1 MDNLARHNALLDLE
15 RRYNGPIPPWERRA
29 AIRASHTERENLEF
43 DLGLAR
49 HCLQNRSDRLREFGR
64 EVMHRHRTVREA
76 RLDGKSGVWFS
87 AKRHWREGRHDL
99 QLYLDAFKAQRE
111 LVRRLEIRLVRM
123 REAT

>member
-1 MDNLARHNALLDLE
+1 MTLTRHNALLDLE

-29 AIRASHTERENLEF
+29 AIRASRTERENLEH

-49 HCLQNRSDRLREFGR
+49 HCLQSRSDRLREFGR
-64 EVMHRHRTVREA
+64 EVMLRHRAVREA
-76 RLDGKSGVWFS
+76 RLNCVSNVWFT

-99 QLYLDAFKAQRE
+99 QLYLNAFKAQRE
-111 LVRRLEIRLVRM
+111 LVRGLEIRLVRM